1 MTPQNQYM
9 KHEKKFRMYDDDWD
23 GYEARQDRKRSKK
36 GKKKGMRGHA
46 RAYDELLADNSYTD
60 DIPSYSDYSAP
71 AQPQAQAK
79 PRPFQYNE
87 SSTIEVKN
95 YKIDL
100 SRVKS
105 ITVEDTVFNGRK
117 SYGIRFDF
125 MGKKGYGRDVWYGTN
140 SKQRDDEYNDYLAK
154 WTNIQK
160 AS

>member
-1 MTPQNQYM
+1 M
-9 KHEKKFRMYDDDWD
+9 KHEKKFRKYDDDWD
-23 GYEARQDRKRSKK
+23 YYDSKKNRKRSKE

-46 RAYDELLADNSYTD
+46 RAYDALLADNSGLD
-60 DIPSYSDYSAP
+60 DFPSYADYSAP
-71 AQPQAQAK
+71 AQPQIQPK
-79 PRPFQYNE
+79 PRQFQYNE

-125 MGKKGYGRDVWYGTN
+125 MGNKGYGRDVWYGTN
-140 SKQRDDEYNDYLAK
+140 SKQRDDEYTNYLAK

-160 AS
+160 VS